1 MKMMRYIRRVNS
13 LVNNYILMLLYNIPL
28 DVKLYRCVKINNT
41 FIK

>member
-13 LVNNYILMLLYNIPL
+13 LVNNYILMLLYNIPF
-28 DVKLYRCVKINNT
+28 DVKLYTCVKINNT